1 MSMFNHPGETLVFIL
16 ALALPIMVF
25 FGRPYF
31 RHWIAMREMRFER
44 ETRLAVERQGQSA
57 TEHSAIEQRLRV
69 IEEIVT
75 DRPNRLAREI
85 DGLALGEGGHA

>member
-1 MSMFNHPGETLVFIL
+1 MMGFTHPGELLAFIL
-16 ALALPIMVF
+16 ALALPSMIL
-25 FGRPYF
+25 FGRPFF

-44 ETRLAVERQGQSA
+44 ETQVAIERAAHSA
-57 TEHSAIEQRLRV
+57 TATHAIEQRLRV

-85 DGLALGEGGHA
+85 DQLQVG